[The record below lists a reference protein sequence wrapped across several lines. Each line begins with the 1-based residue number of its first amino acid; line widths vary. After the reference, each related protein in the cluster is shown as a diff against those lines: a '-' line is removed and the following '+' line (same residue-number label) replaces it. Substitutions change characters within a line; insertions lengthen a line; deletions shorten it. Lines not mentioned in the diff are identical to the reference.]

1 MDVAAAPE
9 TDVAPDE
16 VPASR
21 RPLVLAGVIGFVIGS
36 GILAVLWGASAASA
50 GAVDDA
56 KAACETLDRMGEL
69 PVTISRSQTGLLAP
83 GLVHQV
89 TAARELA
96 AAAAEAN
103 KNYQELSNHVDA
115 VSRMVIS
122 LHFNETAGHRHLE
135 QAKQIC
141 ARI

>member
-1 MDVAAAPE
+1 
-9 TDVAPDE
+9 
-16 VPASR
+16 
-21 RPLVLAGVIGFVIGS
+21 
-36 GILAVLWGASAASA
+36 
-50 GAVDDA
+50 
-56 KAACETLDRMGEL
+56 MGEL

-83 GLVHQV
+83 GLSHQV

-96 AAAAEAN
+96 ASAAEAN

>member
-1 MDVAAAPE
+1 MDVAADPE
-9 TDVAPDE
+9 LEVASDE

-21 RPLVLAGVIGFVIGS
+21 KPLIFGGVIGFLIGG

-50 GAVDDA
+50 GAIDDA
-56 KAACETLDRMGEL
+56 KAACQTLNRIGEL
-69 PVTISRSQTGLLAP
+69 PVTLGRSETGLLAP
-83 GLVHQV
+83 GLIHQV

-96 AAAAEAN
+96 AAAAEVN
-103 KNYQELSNHVDA
+103 PNYQQLSGHVDA